1 MDTQLLGVRG
11 KLELAVKDLSERV
24 SLDEDEQKNL
34 ARELKSLERKIEER
48 EAELEREAG
57 PEYEKARAR

>member
-1 MDTQLLGVRG
+1 M
-11 KLELAVKDLSERV
+11 KDLSERV

-34 ARELKSLERKIEER
+34 AKELNNLEQKIGER